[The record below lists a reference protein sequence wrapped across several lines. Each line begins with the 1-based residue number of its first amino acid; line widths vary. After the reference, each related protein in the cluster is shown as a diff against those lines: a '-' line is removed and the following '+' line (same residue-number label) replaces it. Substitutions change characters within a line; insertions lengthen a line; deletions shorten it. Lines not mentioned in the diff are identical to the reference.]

1 MIIDITDV
9 RVGDEVI
16 VGSHSNLRYLKVIR
30 PPRLRKK
37 PGKWGAKYT
46 NTWCSSKIDIIE
58 HPRGNGTY
66 TWTHKETKRH
76 CAPPLEHNIERYEN
90 LNFKMIWLVKREK
103 I

>member
-30 PPRLRKK
+30 PPKLRKK
-37 PGKWGAKYT
+37 PGIRGANYT
-46 NTWCSSKIDIIE
+46 NAWCSSKIDVIE
-58 HPRGNGTY
+58 HKRGTIQRPY
-66 TWTHKETKRH
+66 IWKETKRY
-76 CAPPLEHNIERYEN
+76 CSLPSEHNIERYEN

-103 I
+103 H